1 MHLLRSLITFTGV
14 VLHANSECDKS
25 TLLSVDNTFKSIFRF
40 TVGLGIVSPL

>member
-14 VLHANSECDKS
+14 ALHTNSEYYKS

-40 TVGLGIVSPL
+40 TVGIGIVSPI